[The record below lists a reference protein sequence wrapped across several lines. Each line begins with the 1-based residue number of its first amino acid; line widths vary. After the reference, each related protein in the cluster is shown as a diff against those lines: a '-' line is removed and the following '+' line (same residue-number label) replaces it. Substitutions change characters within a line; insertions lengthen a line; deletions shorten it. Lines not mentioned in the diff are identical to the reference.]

1 MLKLNAGLSRKVG
14 EPDYCS
20 RGASVNLELELEGH
34 LVGDSEALMDRIRK
48 LFSLARVAVDEEL
61 NGQRPAGS
69 NGNRAGAN
77 GNDNGASKARGGRPA
92 TASQLRAI
100 RSICEELKLDPEL
113 LPGEKFGVRLEALSL
128 KEASSLI
135 DELKTRA
142 AGRSR

>member
-1 MLKLNAGLSRKVG
+1 MLKLNAGLSRKIG

-34 LVGDSEALMDRIRK
+34 LVGDSDALLDRIRK

-61 NGQRPAGS
+61 NGRRPATS
-69 NGNRAGAN
+69 NDRVNGAN
-77 GNDNGASKARGGRPA
+77 GDAKKNNGRPA
-92 TASQLRAI
+92 TASQIRAI
-100 RSICEELKLDPEL
+100 RSICERLKLDPEL
-113 LPGEKFGVRLEALSL
+113 LPGEKFGVRLENLSL

-135 DELKTRA
+135 DELKARPEG